1 LATVI
6 ADTRATTNFS
16 SNRIKLDFADGIA
29 LLDPNANPFTLIT
42 QKLNRGSSGAI
53 KHSWLEDVL
62 QPESGQVTAE
72 EAASETT
79 LAVDDALVYAV
90 GDLVMHNQTNE
101 IMLVTASTTTTI
113 LVDRDY
119 GEAGT
124 PGYTALA
131 DTIDDNDYLT
141 IIGNAFEQGAVL
153 PTEKS
158 VVETERYNYCQDVR
172 TPFGVTEIA
181 AAANVYG
188 ENDWTW
194 QMKKAGITHQRKLEA
209 GALWGVPEIG
219 VSTLSAGV
227 DTGPPTSGGIRWFLN
242 EYASAARK
250 VSQAEITMTEFLDF
264 LEAGFEYGS
273 AEKVMFCSPVLRT
286 ALDYWGIT
294 KLNTFSEK
302 NVFGMKVATWVSA
315 HGTVKFVTHKML
327 KDPGSDGAWNF
338 LLDMENIKWVDYANI
353 GSTRLRHLDVYQA
366 TGETS
371 KKAEYQTIGCMEFK
385 LPETHAYLKGVT
397 SYAA

>member
-1 LATVI
+1 MAI
-6 ADTRATTNFS
+6 PRDTRATDDFS
-16 SNRIKLDFADGIA
+16 TNRIKLDFADGIA

-42 QKLNRGSSGAI
+42 QKLNRGTSGAI
-53 KHSWLEDVL
+53 KHSWLDDVL
-62 QPESGQVTAE
+62 QPESTQVTAE
-72 EAASETT
+72 EGTAVTQ
-79 LAVDDALVYAV
+79 LAVDDATYFAV

-101 IMLVTASTTTTI
+101 IMLVLAAGTTTI
-113 LVDRDY
+113 EVTRDY
-119 GEAGT
+119 GESGT

-141 IIGNAFEQGAVL
+141 IIGNAFEQGASL
-153 PTEKS
+153 PAEKS
-158 VVETERYNYCQDVR
+158 TVEVEGANYCQDVR
-172 TPFGVTEIA
+172 TPFGVTEVA
-181 AAANVYG
+181 AAATVYG
-188 ENDWTW
+188 ENDWAF
-194 QMKKAGITHQRKLEA
+194 QMRKAGITHQRKLEWS
-209 GALWGVPEIG
+209 ALFGIPEVG

-227 DTGPPTSGGIRWFLN
+227 DTAPPMAGGIRYYLDLG
-242 EYASAARK
+242 ASTSRK

-264 LEAGFEYGS
+264 LEAGFEFGS

-294 KLNTFSEK
+294 KLQTFSEK

-327 KDPGSDGAWNF
+327 KDPGADGAWNF
-338 LLDMENIKWVDYANI
+338 LLDMENIRWIDYANI

-371 KKAEYQTIGCMEFK
+371 KKAEYQTIGCMEFR